1 MRQDY
6 IVPASCA
13 DADFRSMWAEF
24 EWENKVSV
32 RTGLTSLRSYLDFL
46 LASTNMRC
54 LTPLSALDG
63 DCDFLAANL
72 YAKSV
77 FGEDA
82 LANLSIEKL
91 ADGSVSL
98 FRRSAHS
105 ALNIY
110 LDFWPHPHTQQDT
123 GHSPQPWR
131 QDHHGV
137 KGCQG
142 RARARRG
149 RRRRPA
155 DRVNRR
161 SSFRSNENTS
171 FAR

>member
-1 MRQDY
+1 MQANDPSSPVSFIPPQDY

-13 DADFRSMWAEF
+13 DADFRAMWAEF

-32 RTGLTSLRSYLDFL
+32 RTGLTSLRAYLDFL
-46 LASTNMRC
+46 LLSTNMRC

-91 ADGSVSL
+91 ADGSVSRCSL
-98 FRRSAHS
+98 PRRS
-105 ALNIY
+105 
-110 LDFWPHPHTQQDT
+110 
-123 GHSPQPWR
+123 
-131 QDHHGV
+131 
-137 KGCQG
+137 C
-142 RARARRG
+142 
-149 RRRRPA
+149 
-155 DRVNRR
+155 
-161 SSFRSNENTS
+161 
-171 FAR
+171 